1 MTSQPFSQT
10 GKMTDLCCEYLSV
23 RFIWMYVITMS
34 SCQYVIIMPCLLL
47 SYHLYASNRRSR
59 PEVFWIDKFRKIHGK
74 ILALQF
80 FLIRLQAAG
89 LQLRDSS
96 TGIFQSILCIKKR
109 LHSTYFW
116 IKYLWALQIKV
127 WHFWKVAKTW
137 TSTPDKIA
145 KFLTLS
151 KMSLYTFFANKM

>member
-59 PEVFWIDKFRKIHGK
+59 PEVFLKKLFWIDKFRKIHGK

-89 LQLRDSS
+89 LQLYWKETPAQVFSSQFCVLKRDWQH
-96 TGIFQSILCIKKR
+96 IFLNKIFMSATDQSM
-109 LHSTYFW
+109 T
-116 IKYLWALQIKV
+116 
-127 WHFWKVAKTW
+127 
-137 TSTPDKIA
+137 
-145 KFLTLS
+145 FLKS
-151 KMSLYTFFANKM
+151 CQNMDVYSW